1 MTYCLQVAHFQKP
14 LEVKFWCT
22 TLIIEAAFHLHNF
35 CIDMWDNSIGSIENC
50 DPETFCPSYMEYL
63 DPLGDNAILKS

>member
-1 MTYCLQVAHFQKP
+1 
-14 LEVKFWCT
+14 
-22 TLIIEAAFHLHNF
+22 
-35 CIDMWDNSIGSIENC
+35 MWDNSIGSIENC